1 MLGKLFG
8 RSTAQSADV
17 TGYDELRGLLE
28 RRECALVD
36 VREPGEFAAGHAP
49 DAVNLPLSRF
59 DPKALPAG
67 RVVLICKSGGRS
79 GNALALARRAGVGEI
94 THFAGGMGL
103 WASLGG
109 AVVR

>member
-8 RSTAQSADV
+8 RSTAQSADF
-17 TGYDELRGLLE
+17 TGYDELRGLLA

-36 VREPGEFAAGHAP
+36 VREPAEFASGHAP
-49 DAVNLPLSRF
+49 DAISLPLSRF

-67 RVVLICKSGGRS
+67 RIVLICKSGGRS
-79 GNALALARRAGVGEI
+79 GNALALARRAGVANV

-103 WASLGG
+103 WTSLGG
-109 AVVR
+109 EVVR